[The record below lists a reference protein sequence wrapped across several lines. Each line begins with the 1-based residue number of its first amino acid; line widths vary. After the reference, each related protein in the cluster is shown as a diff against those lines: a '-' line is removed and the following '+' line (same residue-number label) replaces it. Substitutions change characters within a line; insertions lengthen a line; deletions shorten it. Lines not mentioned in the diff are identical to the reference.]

1 MAAKKQNKV
10 TERLGLEPMSR
21 KPTLKEYA
29 ERRATLVRK
38 IESGKL
44 KGILLQRAK
53 EYVASID
60 YRVKK
65 KRGEPINPK
74 ASLTRRAKASI
85 AKAKAQLNAGQ
96 MQLPNFLSQ
105 MNLVRIEEMV
115 ADRIVKSL
123 LAEMRANLSKKVS

>member
-85 AKAKAQLNAGQ
+85 AKMKAQLDAGQ